1 LYIAK
6 IIGEKRLLNE
16 TKYST
21 LKTEKVVLSSFDG
34 KNYLEN

>member
-21 LKTEKVVLSSFDG
+21 LKTEKVVLSSFYG
-34 KNYLEN
+34 KIYLKN